1 MKASEI
7 TNEIIGRQIKF
18 CVDGITNFTT
28 MQMCRCETRGTIYA
42 IEKTDD
48 FVIVYIVDKF
58 GDTSIIGANFES
70 GYDSIYDAE
79 LI

>member
-7 TNEIIGRQIKF
+7 TNEIIGREIKF
-18 CVDGITNFTT
+18 CVDGITNFT

-48 FVIVYIVDKF
+48 FAIVYIVDKF